1 MYKSFW
7 AILALASLSFSSH
20 GQQRIYGEFSAPVF
34 VEDFYQSKGS
44 FPTITT
50 VENYYTVDDSTYFM
64 NRNNPVSPFAVMANF
79 PNELN
84 AFHLSTN
91 LKLGPSET
99 KEQTVGL
106 IFMSQRD
113 SNSAYVFEFNRNKRY
128 RIRRIRNGIITSM
141 GESIDGWVKS
151 NALMGIDEYNKLEVK
166 TTNGD
171 FDFYINGSFV
181 TSFYDN
187 TFENG
192 NMGFFIGPMTKARA
206 EYFHVFTT
214 EPSIEDVQKSENEMR
229 IEQLEKEN
237 AALKAELSESLD
249 AKIVE
254 LQGVIQV
261 LETQLVTTNRD
272 NEVLRQEIE
281 QYEEIR
287 FLVGNIDKELILTLS
302 RNLREEILKNQALT
316 NENVQLK
323 DSIDILSEEM
333 AEFKMNVLDKIV
345 DGTYLIDETGNRAV
359 NPEAGEGPKQNK
371 ETSPNGTP
379 EKSGQTELPK
389 RKAKKRD

>member
-1 MYKSFW
+1 MHKSLW
-7 AILALASLSFSSH
+7 AILAFASLSISSL

-34 VEDFYQSKGS
+34 IEDFNESKGS

-64 NRNNPVSPFAVMANF
+64 NRNNPISPYAVMANF

-84 AFHLSTN
+84 TFHLSTN

-128 RIRRIRNGIITSM
+128 RIRRIRNGAITSM
-141 GESIDGWVKS
+141 GESIDGWIKS
-151 NALMGIDEYNKLEVK
+151 NALLGIDEYNKLEVK
-166 TTNGD
+166 TANGD

-187 TFENG
+187 TFTSG
-192 NMGFFIGPMTKARA
+192 NMGFFIGSMTKARA
-206 EYFHVFTT
+206 EYFYVYTS
-214 EPSIEDVQKSENEMR
+214 EPSIEEVQKSENDMR

-237 AALKAELSESLD
+237 AALKAELAERLD

-272 NEVLRQEIE
+272 NEVLREEIT

-287 FLVGNIDKELILTLS
+287 FLVGNIDKDLILTLS
-302 RNLREEILKNQALT
+302 RNLREEIRKNQVLT

-323 DSIDILSEEM
+323 DSIDILEEEM
-333 AEFKMNVLDKIV
+333 EDFKMNVLDKIV
-345 DGTYLIDETGNRAV
+345 DGTYVIDETGNRAV
-359 NPEAGEGPKQNK
+359 NPEAGEGPDSKSSS
-371 ETSPNGTP
+371 TSTP
-379 EKSGQTELPK
+379 TEEPKNQTELPK

>member
-1 MYKSFW
+1 MHRHIWTFAI
-7 AILALASLSFSSH
+7 AILLVNPLV
-20 GQQRIYGEFSAPVF
+20 GQQRIYGSFDVPAF
-34 VEDFYQSKGS
+34 GEDFNETKGS

-64 NRNNPVSPFAVMANF
+64 NRNHPTQPFAVMANY
-79 PNELN
+79 PNELRS
-84 AFHLSTN
+84 FHLSSS

-99 KEQTVGL
+99 KEQMVGL

-128 RIRRIRNGIITSM
+128 RIRRIRNGKVTMM
-141 GESIDGWVKS
+141 GESVDGWVKS
-151 NALMGIDEYNKLEVK
+151 NALLGVDEYNKLEVK
-166 TTNGD
+166 TANGD
-171 FDFYINGSFV
+171 YDFYINGSFV

-187 TFENG
+187 TFEFG
-192 NMGFFIGPMTKARA
+192 NMGFFLGPATKARA
-206 EYFHVFTT
+206 EYFYVYTT
-214 EPSIEDVQKSENEMR
+214 EPSIAEVEKTENELR

-237 AALKAELSESLD
+237 ERLKAELAQSLG

-272 NEVLRQEIE
+272 NEVLREEIE

-287 FLVGNIDKELILTLS
+287 YLVGNIDKDLLLTLS
-302 RNLREEILKNQALT
+302 RNLRDEMRKNQALT

-323 DSIDILSEEM
+323 DSIDILLDEHEK
-333 AEFKMNVLDKIV
+333 FKLNVLDKIV
-345 DGTYLIDETGNRAV
+345 DGTYKV
-359 NPEAGEGPKQNK
+359 NEEEPIVPQGTEKKNTNESATPTK
-371 ETSPNGTP
+371 E
-379 EKSGQTELPK
+379 TELPT
-389 RKAKKRD
+389 RKAKKRN

>member
-7 AILALASLSFSSH
+7 AFLALTSLSFSSI

-34 VEDFYQSKGS
+34 IEDFNESKGS

-64 NRNNPVSPFAVMANF
+64 NRNNPVSPYAVMANY

-84 AFHLSTN
+84 TFHLSTN

-128 RIRRIRNGIITSM
+128 RIRRIRNGAITSM
-141 GESIDGWVKS
+141 GESIDGWIKS
-151 NALMGIDEYNKLEVK
+151 NALLGIDEYNKLEVK
-166 TTNGD
+166 TANGD

-187 TFENG
+187 TFSSG

-206 EYFHVFTT
+206 EFFYVYTT
-214 EPSIEDVQKSENEMR
+214 EPSIEEVQKSENELR

-237 AALKAELSESLD
+237 AALKAELAERLD

-272 NEVLRQEIE
+272 NEVLREEIT

-287 FLVGNIDKELILTLS
+287 FLVGNIDRDLILTLS
-302 RNLREEILKNQALT
+302 RNLREEIRKNQVLT

-323 DSIDILSEEM
+323 DSIDILEEEM
-333 AEFKMNVLDKIV
+333 EDFKMNVLDKIV
-345 DGTYLIDETGNRAV
+345 DGTYVIDESGNRAV
-359 NPEAGEGPKQNK
+359 NPEAGEGPDSNL
-371 ETSPNGTP
+371 STP
-379 EKSGQTELPK
+379 INSTEEPKNQTELPK

>member
-7 AILALASLSFSSH
+7 AFLALTSLSFSSI

-34 VEDFYQSKGS
+34 IEDFNESKGS

-64 NRNNPVSPFAVMANF
+64 NRNNPVSPYAVMANY

-84 AFHLSTN
+84 TFHLSTN

-128 RIRRIRNGIITSM
+128 RIRRIRNGAITSM
-141 GESIDGWVKS
+141 GESIDGWIKS
-151 NALMGIDEYNKLEVK
+151 NALLGIDEYNKLEVK
-166 TTNGD
+166 TANGD

-187 TFENG
+187 TFSSG

-206 EYFHVFTT
+206 EFFYVYTT
-214 EPSIEDVQKSENEMR
+214 EPSIEEVQKSENELR

-237 AALKAELSESLD
+237 AALKAELAERLD

-272 NEVLRQEIE
+272 NEVLREEIT

-287 FLVGNIDKELILTLS
+287 FLVGNIDRDLILTLS
-302 RNLREEILKNQALT
+302 RNLREEIRKNQVLT

-323 DSIDILSEEM
+323 DSIDILEEEM
-333 AEFKMNVLDKIV
+333 EDFKMNVLDKIV
-345 DGTYLIDETGNRAV
+345 DGTYVIDESGNRAV
-359 NPEAGEGPKQNK
+359 NPEAGEGPDSNL
-371 ETSPNGTP
+371 STP
-379 EKSGQTELPK
+379 INSTEELKNQTELPK

>member
-1 MYKSFW
+1 MHRHIWTFAI
-7 AILALASLSFSSH
+7 AILLVNPLV
-20 GQQRIYGEFSAPVF
+20 GQQRIYGSFDVPAF
-34 VEDFYQSKGS
+34 VEDFNETKGS

-64 NRNNPVSPFAVMANF
+64 NRNHPTQPFAVMANY
-79 PNELN
+79 PNELRS
-84 AFHLSTN
+84 FHLSSS

-99 KEQTVGL
+99 KEQMVGL

-128 RIRRIRNGIITSM
+128 RIRRIRNGKVTMM
-141 GESIDGWVKS
+141 GESVDGWVKS
-151 NALMGIDEYNKLEVK
+151 NALLGVDEYNKLEVK
-166 TTNGD
+166 TANGD
-171 FDFYINGSFV
+171 YDFYINGSFV

-187 TFENG
+187 TFEFG
-192 NMGFFIGPMTKARA
+192 NMGFFLGPATKARA
-206 EYFHVFTT
+206 EYFYVYTT
-214 EPSIEDVQKSENEMR
+214 EPSIAEVEKTENELR

-237 AALKAELSESLD
+237 ERLKAELAQSLG

-272 NEVLRQEIE
+272 NEVLREEIE

-287 FLVGNIDKELILTLS
+287 YLVGNIDKDLLLTLS
-302 RNLREEILKNQALT
+302 RNLRDEMRKNQALT

-323 DSIDILSEEM
+323 DSIDILLDEHEK
-333 AEFKMNVLDKIV
+333 FKLNVLDKIV
-345 DGTYLIDETGNRAV
+345 DGTYKV
-359 NPEAGEGPKQNK
+359 NEEEPIVPQGTEKKNTNESATPTK
-371 ETSPNGTP
+371 E
-379 EKSGQTELPK
+379 TELPT
-389 RKAKKRD
+389 RKAKKRN